1 MLIVL
6 LVFVLVYCFFIL
18 KIAYVWNSI
27 KPSASP
33 TNTATENFFS
43 ILVPIRNEESNIIK
57 TLSSILDNNY
67 DKESYEIIVIN
78 DHSKDNSETIVKDY
92 IIAHSNIR
100 LLNLENE
107 ITGKKQAVTY
117 GVSQAKGDIILCT
130 DGDCQVPANWIQGY
144 NEGYNNNKNAKLIFG
159 GVRYYT
165 KSFIEKLLQME
176 LMGLVGIGA
185 VSATLGHPSMIN
197 GANFSYKKEAFDVVN
212 GYEGNEYIPSG
223 DDEFL
228 LRKIFKNYPNGISFL
243 KNQNTIVN
251 TKPPQGINELFNQ
264 RKRWAGKWKM
274 HKDWFS
280 RLIPITIFTF
290 NLLLL
295 LGIAI
300 SILQFHY
307 LILFVLLKPM
317 ADLIY
322 MSSVSRFYYTR
333 LNMLTFL
340 ALQIVYPMY
349 VVFFG
354 ITANFGSFT
363 WKERKY

>member
-1 MLIVL
+1 MPIVL
-6 LVFVLVYCFFIL
+6 LVFVLIYCIFIL

-27 KPSASP
+27 KLSVSP
-33 TNTATENFFS
+33 TNTATKNFFS
-43 ILVPIRNEESNIIK
+43 ILVPIRNEGSNIAK

-78 DHSKDNSETIVKDY
+78 DHSTDNSKAIVKAF
-92 IIAHSNIR
+92 IITHSNVR
-100 LLNLENE
+100 LLNLANE
-107 ITGKKQAVTY
+107 MTGKKQAVTY
-117 GVSQAKGDIILCT
+117 GVSQAKGDIMLCT
-130 DGDCQVPANWIQGY
+130 DGDCEVHANWIQGY
-144 NEGYNNNKNAKLIFG
+144 NEAYNNNKDVKLIFG
-159 GVRYYT
+159 GVKYNT
-165 KSFIEKLLQME
+165 KSFFEKLLQME

-185 VSATLGHPSMIN
+185 ASAKLGHPSMIN
-197 GANFSYKKEAFDVVN
+197 GANFSYKKEAFDGVN
-212 GYEGNEYIPSG
+212 GYEENEHIPSG

-251 TKPPQGINELFNQ
+251 TKPPQSVNELFNQ

-280 RLIPITIFTF
+280 RLVPAFIFIF

-295 LGIAI
+295 SGIVI
-300 SILQFHY
+300 SAFDFNYFILY
-307 LILFVLLKPM
+307 VLMKPLV
-317 ADLIY
+317 DLIY
-322 MSSVSRFYYTR
+322 MSSVSNFYSTR
-333 LNMLTFL
+333 IDMLTFL
-340 ALQIVYPMY
+340 VLQIVYPVY

-354 ITANFGSFT
+354 ISANFGTFT